1 MAGDP
6 DSVKII
12 QNSSNSYSVQD
23 DVDILQ
29 KEPWAIYLLMD
40 KFLFFCLSVF
50 HAKKVVILTKSLWT
64 CWGGGGE

>member
-40 KFLFFCLSVF
+40 
-50 HAKKVVILTKSLWT
+50 
-64 CWGGGGE
+64 